1 MRSFLNSHVRANKFV
16 VFFAAFAFL
25 WLFITPA
32 FAQQPEDPPPSPGY
46 WVYTDNY
53 QDYGLTNQGISF
65 EASFDGYASE
75 GSAGGTVESG
85 DYTYTAD
92 CSWNIDSSGS
102 LDRLAP
108 GDVISA
114 GVSVSCDCK
123 NKQGYKCSDAGDV
136 GIVSFSSAYQYAN
149 AAQIA
154 YATAK
159 FGGSASDSGSYTV
172 PKGSKGEQRALTLF
186 CDVGV
191 GLAKAYSQRVYTW
204 QDAPPTFTPTI
215 TRTPTITQ
223 TPTKTATPTTTPT
236 ATSTSTPTP
245 TATSSP
251 TPTETGAPGGGRDNN
266 DILGTLAAAGTVAAA
281 AAAAGTAAGA
291 AFAGRGK
298 PPSGPAGKGGTGV
311 NPGGPQDNPHTDFD
325 GPDAPC
331 EGLPYYRVNTATLDI
346 LLLDTIFYHHGLGP
360 EIDLNLTFHASNQAT
375 GMFGVGWRL
384 QYETQIERRPQSAIL
399 RRGSGGVTTFHFGAP
414 KAPVTPAAPIQ
425 ANPQP
430 GVFDKLYDYGEYWML
445 KEKDTAVRWIFPC
458 AAGESVSRPSALV
471 DRSGNRLE
479 IEYAPDQRMLR
490 MVDPA
495 GRIISFVYDERR
507 RCAGFSLPDGRKA
520 AFAYDEQDRLV
531 QATDLAGITSRYSYD
546 EQGYVTSM
554 VVGADQLTTRFA
566 YGGSGANRVL
576 SSVITPDGGET
587 RYEVISNSPRHIKK
601 TDPAGRAT
609 HYFSSNG
616 LTTRVVDPSGA
627 AVTFTY
633 NANGQR
639 TVIQAKNG
647 AVFRFQ
653 YDAHGNL
660 TRVNEPGGASS
671 AYTYDANGCMLTSN
685 TTHFG
690 SWRYVYDAASR
701 IIETMGEGGIHEQ
714 YEYNANGKLAKIK
727 QSNGAC
733 ISLEY
738 DRFGNPLAISDP
750 LGRTSRYEYDPA
762 GLTLTAII
770 RPAGN
775 ATRIERDGNDRLIR
789 ETYAD
794 GSSMSYEYNCCAGV
808 GVVDETGKRLRFTRD
823 PLLQIS
829 EQVLPDGNRLLLT
842 YDRSQRVSSITLPGG
857 ATHTIEYDDPRR
869 VFNVA
874 NPLGGRMWQHLDAKG
889 NLLDLWNEN
898 GSRTRYTYDELDHPL
913 SVTYP
918 GGGMVSMTYNL
929 AGQLEQVR
937 NARGQTVTHF
947 YDRLSRLTRK
957 QYSEQNVVNNVVNYE
972 YDAAGNQVS
981 MKDATGK
988 TSTFYDLANQ
998 PVAIEYP
1005 DGLRADFTYDLN
1017 RNLSQ
1022 VTCPQGLSVRYTCDQ
1037 RDRPVRAE
1045 WKNHFVAFQY
1055 DAAGNLVEIQRS
1067 NGVTSRTTLDANS
1080 RVSAISHQS
1089 GRKTLAAVQLERDIQ
1104 GNVTARQTEELPPPA
1119 SDGPQNGIAFN
1130 PDGQITALNG
1140 MDCQWDADGN
1150 LLSLGN
1156 AWQAAYDAE
1165 DRMVEIQ
1172 RGENVQSWQYN
1183 GSGQRVLSSL
1193 NGAVC
1198 RNHFDPNGSLLFQT
1212 DQNGNV
1218 TAYYIYLDQR
1228 LVAAVIPEKGTFFY
1242 HFDPLGN
1249 TLALSDEKGKA
1260 VQGYNYSPFGR
1271 LSASTQNSP
1280 FHNPFTFGGEYGV
1293 ANDGDGLY
1301 FMTTR
1306 HYLADLGR
1314 FIQRD
1319 AIGISGGLNLYA
1331 YANSN
1336 PLTLNDP
1343 IGTIWPLLVFV
1354 VKAVGVATA
1363 VAVTYYAGTKV
1374 NDAIK
1379 AARSEVQAQQRA
1391 RERVAESNLR
1401 DDTAFRVANRK
1412 QFWLQN
1418 ATPVVEEAANS
1429 AKDVGLQAAEQALP
1443 GSGLGAE
1450 AVKTIGMEAV
1460 NRGMDKL
1467 TDVKLK
1473 TTASGTSK
1481 LNKPGVTG
1489 QTKCAPRRK

>member
-1 MRSFLNSHVRANKFV
+1 MRSFLNSRFRANKFV

-25 WLFITPA
+25 WMFITPA
-32 FAQQPEDPPPSPGY
+32 FAQQPDDPTPSPGY

-53 QDYGLTNQGISF
+53 QDYGLTSQGMSF

-85 DYTYTAD
+85 DETFTAD

-114 GVSVSCDCK
+114 SVTVSCDCK
-123 NKQGYKCSDAGDV
+123 NKLGYKCSNAGDV

-159 FGGSASDSGSYTV
+159 FGGSSSKSGRYTV
-172 PKGSKGEQRALTLF
+172 PVGKKGEQRALTLF

-191 GLAKAYSQRVYTW
+191 GLAQAYSQRVYTW
-204 QDAPPTFTPTI
+204 QEAPPTFTPTI

-236 ATSTSTPTP
+236 ATPTSTPTP

-251 TPTETGAPGGGRDNN
+251 TPTETGAPGGGRNNN
-266 DILGTLAAAGTVAAA
+266 DILGTLAAAGTAAAA

-311 NPGGPQDNPHTDFD
+311 NPGGPQDNPNTDFD

-331 EGLPYYRVNTATLDI
+331 EGLPYYRVNTATLD
-346 LLLDTIFYHHGLGP
+346 LLLMDTLFYHHGVGP
-360 EIDLNLTFHASNQAT
+360 DIDLTLTFHAANKDD
-375 GMFGVGWRL
+375 GMFGVGWKI
-384 QYETQIERRPQSAIL
+384 QYESQIQRKSQAAVLS
-399 RRGSGGVTTFHFGAP
+399 RGSGGITTFRFGASTT
-414 KAPVTPAAPIQ
+414 PVTPAAPIQ
-425 ANPQP
+425 ANPQQ

-445 KEKDTAVRWIFPC
+445 KVKDTAVRWIFPC
-458 AAGESVSRPSALV
+458 AAGEPVSRPSALV

-495 GRIISFVYDERR
+495 GRTISFVYDERR

-520 AFAYDEQDRLV
+520 TFAYDEQDRLI
-531 QATDLAGITSRYSYD
+531 QSTDLAGITSSYSYD

-554 VVGADQLTTRFA
+554 VVGADQLTTRFN
-566 YGGSGANRVL
+566 YGGGGVNRVL

-587 RYEVISNSPRHIKK
+587 RYEVVSNTPRHIKK

-616 LTTRVVDPSGA
+616 LTTRMVDPSGA

-633 NANGQR
+633 DSNGQR
-639 TVIQAKNG
+639 TAIQTKNG

-653 YDAHGNL
+653 YDVNGNL
-660 TRVNEPGGASS
+660 TRVDEPGGASS

-690 SWRYVYDAASR
+690 SWRYGYDAASR
-701 IIETMGEGGIHEQ
+701 IIETIGEGGIHEQ
-714 YEYNANGKLAKIK
+714 YEYDANGKLAKIT
-727 QSNGAC
+727 QANGAC

-738 DRFGNPLAISDP
+738 DRFGNPVAISDP

-775 ATRIERDGNDRLIR
+775 VTRLERDGNDRLIR

-889 NLLDLWNEN
+889 NLLDVWNET

-918 GGGMVSMTYNL
+918 GGGTVSMTYNK

-937 NARGQTVTHF
+937 NARGQTVTHA

-957 QYSEQNVVNNVVNYE
+957 QYSEQNAVNYE
-972 YDAAGNQVS
+972 YDVAGNQVS

-1045 WKNHFVAFQY
+1045 WENHFVAFQY

-1067 NGVTSRTTLDANS
+1067 NGVTSRFALDANS

-1119 SDGPQNGIAFN
+1119 SDEPQNGIAFN

-1193 NGAVC
+1193 NGEVH

-1212 DQNGNV
+1212 NQNGNV

-1260 VQGYNYSPFGR
+1260 VQSYNYSPFGR
-1271 LSASTQNSP
+1271 LSVSIQNSP

-1293 ANDGDGLY
+1293 VDDGDGLY

-1319 AIGISGGLNLYA
+1319 TIGISGGLNLYA

-1354 VKAVGVATA
+1354 VKAVGVVTA
-1363 VAVTYYAGTKV
+1363 VAVTYYAGSKV

-1391 RERVAESNLR
+1391 RERVAESNGS
-1401 DDTAFRVANRK
+1401 DETAFRVANRK

-1429 AKDVGLQAAEQALP
+1429 AKEVGLQAAEQALP

-1460 NRGMDKL
+1460 NRGMDKI

-1481 LNKPGVTG
+1481 LNKPGASG

>member
-1 MRSFLNSHVRANKFV
+1 MRSFTNSRFHLNKFV
-16 VFFAAFAFL
+16 VFIVAFIFL
-25 WLFITPA
+25 LLCITPA
-32 FAQQPEDPPPSPGY
+32 FTQEPDDPTPSPGY

-53 QDYGLTNQGISF
+53 QDYGLTSQGISF

-75 GSAGGTVESG
+75 GSAGGTVKSG
-85 DYTYTAD
+85 DQTFTAD
-92 CSWNIDSSGS
+92 CSWSIDSSGS

-108 GDVISA
+108 GDVIS
-114 GVSVSCDCK
+114 GSVTVSCDCE
-123 NKQGYKCSDAGDV
+123 NKLGYKCSDAGDV
-136 GIVSFSSAYQYAN
+136 GIVSFSSAYQYAD

-159 FGGSASDSGSYTV
+159 FGSSASDSGSYTV

-223 TPTKTATPTTTPT
+223 TPTQTATPTVTPT
-236 ATSTSTPTP
+236 ATSTSTPTS
-245 TATSSP
+245 TATPSP
-251 TPTETGAPGGGRDNN
+251 TPTETGGPKKGENNN
-266 DILGTLAAAGTVAAA
+266 DVLGALAAAGTVAAA
-281 AAAAGTAAGA
+281 TAAAGTAAGA

-298 PPSGPAGKGGTGV
+298 PSSGPTGKGGTGV
-311 NPGGPQDNPHTDFD
+311 NPGSPQDNPNTDFD

-346 LLLDTIFYHHGLGP
+346 LLLDTIFYHQGLGP
-360 EIDLNLTFHASNQAT
+360 DLDLNLVFHASNQET

-384 QYETQIERRPQSAIL
+384 QYESQIERRPQAAVLKRS
-399 RRGSGGVTTFHFGAP
+399 SGGITTFQFGASTTQ
-414 KAPVTPAAPIQ
+414 VTPAAPIQ

-445 KEKDTAVRWIFPC
+445 KEKDTSVRWIYPC
-458 AAGESVSRPSALV
+458 TAGEKVSRPSALV
-471 DRSGNRLE
+471 DRNGNRLE
-479 IEYAPDQRMLR
+479 IERTDDQRILR
-490 MVDPA
+490 MIDPA
-495 GRIISFVYDERR
+495 GREIVFTYDEKR
-507 RCAGFSLPDGRKA
+507 RCIGFNLPDGRKA
-520 AFAYDEQDRLV
+520 SFTYDEQNRLV
-531 QATDLAGITSRYSYD
+531 QATDLAGITSSYCYD
-546 EQGYVTSM
+546 EQGYVSSM
-554 VVGADQLTTRFA
+554 VVGTDQLTTRFA
-566 YGGSGANRVL
+566 YGGSGDNRVL

-587 RYEVISNSPRHIKK
+587 RYEVVSNVPRHIKK

-633 NANGQR
+633 DKNGQR
-639 TVIQAKNG
+639 TAIQAKNG

-653 YDAHGNL
+653 YDANGNL
-660 TRVNEPGGASS
+660 TRVEEPGGAVS
-671 AYTYDANGCMLTSN
+671 AYTFDANNCMLTSN

-690 SWRYVYDAASR
+690 SWRYVYDSASR
-701 IIETMGEGGIHEQ
+701 IIETIGEGGIHEQ
-714 YEYNANGKLAKIK
+714 YEYNANGKLIKIK
-727 QSNGAC
+727 QANGAC

-738 DRFGNPLAISDP
+738 DSFGNPVAISDP
-750 LGRTSRYEYDPA
+750 LGRISRYDYDPA

-775 ATRIERDGNDRLIR
+775 ATRLERDGNDRLIR
-789 ETYAD
+789 EIYAD

-808 GVVDETGKRLRFTRD
+808 GVVDETGKHLRFTRD

-842 YDRSQRVSSITLPGG
+842 HDRSQRVSGFTLPGG
-857 ATHTIEYDDPRR
+857 ATYAIEYDDPRR
-869 VFNVA
+869 LFNVA

-889 NLLDLWNEN
+889 NLIDLWNET
-898 GSRTRYTYDELDHPL
+898 GSRTRYTYDDLDHPL
-913 SVTYP
+913 SIAYP
-918 GGGMVSMTYNL
+918 GGGSLSMTYNQG
-929 AGQLEQVR
+929 GQLEQVR
-937 NARGQTVTHF
+937 NARGQTITHF

-957 QYSEQNVVNNVVNYE
+957 QNSEQNTVNFE

-981 MKDATGK
+981 MEDASGK
-988 TSTFYDLANQ
+988 TSYFYDLANQ

-1005 DGLRADFTYDLN
+1005 DGLRADFAYDLN

-1022 VTCPQGLSVRYTCDQ
+1022 ITCPQGLTARYTCDQ
-1037 RDRPVRAE
+1037 RDRPVRVE
-1045 WKNHFVAFQY
+1045 WENHFVAFQY

-1067 NGVTSRTTLDANS
+1067 NGVTSRLTLDANS

-1089 GRKTLAAVQLERDIQ
+1089 GRKTLAAVQLERDIM
-1104 GNVTARQTEELPPPA
+1104 GNVTARQTEGLPPA
-1119 SDGPQNGIAFN
+1119 DSDEQQTSTTCNA
-1130 PDGQITALNG
+1130 DGQFTSLNEL
-1140 MDCQWDADGN
+1140 DCQWDADGN
-1150 LLSLGN
+1150 LVSLGS

-1165 DRMVEIQ
+1165 NRMVEIR
-1172 RGENVQSWQYN
+1172 RGEDLRSWQYN
-1183 GSGQRVLSSL
+1183 GSGQRVLSTL
-1193 NGAVC
+1193 NGEVY

-1212 DQNGNV
+1212 DQNGKV

-1228 LVAAVIPEKGTFFY
+1228 LVAAVIPEKGSFFY

-1249 TLALSDEKGKA
+1249 TLALSDGKGKEA
-1260 VQGYNYSPFGR
+1260 QCYNFSPFGKKTS
-1271 LSASTQNSP
+1271 SAETLVFN
-1280 FHNPFTFGGEYGV
+1280 NPFTFGGEYGV
-1293 ANDGDGLY
+1293 VDDEDGLY

-1306 HYLADLGR
+1306 HYSADLGR

-1319 AIGISGGLNLYA
+1319 TIGIAGGLNLYA
-1331 YANSN
+1331 YVNSN

-1354 VKAVGVATA
+1354 VKAVGVVSA
-1363 VAVTYYAGTKV
+1363 VAITYYAGSKV

-1379 AARSEVQAQQRA
+1379 ATRSEVQAQQRA
-1391 RERVAESNLR
+1391 LERVAESNMG

-1412 QFWLQN
+1412 KFWIQN
-1418 ATPVVEEAANS
+1418 STPVVEEAANS

-1460 NRGMDKL
+1460 NRGMDKI

-1481 LNKPGVTG
+1481 LNKPGVSG
-1489 QTKCAPRRK
+1489 QTKCSPRRK